1 MNKVKNLFCF
11 FQVLYNFQAQIDGDL
26 SVAEGEV
33 VRIKE
38 QHNADWV
45 SVCCFFEAENFLFIL
60 LLIGNS
66 RLLIDI
72 VMSQFYS

>member
-1 MNKVKNLFCF
+1 MFA
-11 FQVLYNFQAQIDGDL
+11 FQVLYTFQAQIDGDL

-45 SVCCFFEAENFLFIL
+45 SFNSFLSSKLAYFIFGFL
-60 LLIGNS
+60 VFL
-66 RLLIDI
+66 
-72 VMSQFYS
+72 